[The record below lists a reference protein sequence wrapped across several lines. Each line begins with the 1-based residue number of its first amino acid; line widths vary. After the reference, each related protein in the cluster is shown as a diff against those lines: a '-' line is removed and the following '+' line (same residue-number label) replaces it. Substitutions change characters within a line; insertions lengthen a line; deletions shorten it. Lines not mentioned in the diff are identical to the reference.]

1 MTAEPLSWRPVPAVT
16 PVADWPGWAPMLA
29 VVVLIAAAAIGLA
42 IRLSASPYRLPL
54 ALCSI
59 LNKWLAIVWY
69 RLRREGPCTVP
80 RAGPV
85 IVVAN
90 HTSSADPLVVIAAAC
105 HRRIPSYMVAK
116 EFSRIP
122 FFHHFT
128 DLIDCIPVRRDG
140 RDVEATK
147 AAIRHLRAGG
157 ALGIFIEGRIPA
169 PGEAAKP
176 KDGPAMLALRTGATV
191 IPAHIR
197 GMKRSSSVA
206 WSFFQR
212 HRARVRF
219 GPPVDLS
226 AFATSHD
233 RSTVHLATQR
243 IHEAI
248 ERLAPGE
255 PRPRDD
261 VANRHNPMPPA

>member
-1 MTAEPLSWRPVPAVT
+1 M
-16 PVADWPGWAPMLA
+16 
-29 VVVLIAAAAIGLA
+29 
-42 IRLSASPYRLPL
+42 SASPYRLPL
-54 ALCSI
+54 ALCAV
-59 LNKWLAIVWY
+59 LNKLLAIVWY

-80 RAGPV
+80 RTGPV

-90 HTSSADPLVVIAAAC
+90 HTSSADPLVVIAAAS

-116 EFSRIP
+116 EFSKVP
-122 FFHHFT
+122 FFHYFT

-140 RDVEATK
+140 QDVEATK

-169 PGEAAKP
+169 PGEVAEP

-197 GMKRSSSVA
+197 GMKRSNSVA

-226 AFATSHD
+226 PFAAGRD
-233 RSTVHLATQR
+233 RSAVHGATR
-243 IHEAI
+243 KIHAAI
-248 ERLAPGE
+248 QSLAPGE
-255 PRPRDD
+255 ARSRDD
-261 VANRHNPMPPA
+261 VASRHDPMSPA